1 MRLNEKLIDLMNKIS
16 IITKNKGET
25 FRSRAYEK
33 AGETI
38 IGIKTDITD
47 VAQLKKM
54 KGIGPS
60 ILEKMETYILTDTLD
75 ILEADK
81 NDPTKIFGDVYGIG
95 PKKAKELVE
104 IGIKDIAM
112 LRDQQNSVLNNV
124 QKVGLKYYEDILERI
139 PRSEIDNYLFIFN
152 EAFSEIVNE
161 KTKKTKETKE
171 TKEIKETKETPKNT
185 SKFEIVG
192 SYRRGADNSG
202 DIDCIF
208 TSSDKTVFKKFIDAL
223 VEKKIIIEILSRGPM
238 KCLVITKLPGVKCA
252 RRVDFLFAAEDEYA
266 FSLLYFTGSKSFN
279 TEMRGYCLKQ
289 GYTLNEHGLYKM
301 TNNVKGEKV
310 NEIIFR
316 EEKDIFD
323 FLKYP
328 YKSPVE
334 RNMG

>member
-1 MRLNEKLIDLMNKIS
+1 MRLNEKLIDLMNKLSVIM
-16 IITKNKGET
+16 KNKGEQ
-25 FRSRAYEK
+25 FRARAYEK

-47 VAQLKKM
+47 VVQLKKM

-75 ILEADK
+75 ILEADEK
-81 NDPTKIFGDVYGIG
+81 DPTKLFGDIYGIG
-95 PKKAKELVE
+95 PKKAKELVDL
-104 IGIKDIAM
+104 GIKDIPM
-112 LRDQQNSVLNNV
+112 LREQQNSILNNV
-124 QKVGLKYYEDILERI
+124 QKIGLKYYEDILERI

-152 EAFSEIVNE
+152 EAFSEIVSE
-161 KTKKTKETKE
+161 KTKETKE
-171 TKEIKETKETPKNT
+171 TQKNN

-192 SYRRGADNSG
+192 SYRRGAANSG

-208 TSSDKTVFKKFIDAL
+208 TSSDKTVFKKFIDVL

-238 KCLVITKLPGVKCA
+238 KCLVITKLPGVKFA
-252 RRVDFLFAAEDEYA
+252 RRVDFLFADEYEYA

-279 TEMRGYCLKQ
+279 TDMRGYCLTQ

-301 TNNVKGEKV
+301 TNNIKGEKV
-310 NEIIFR
+310 SNVIFR

-334 RNMG
+334 RNIS

>member
-16 IITKNKGET
+16 VITKNRGET

-47 VAQLKKM
+47 VSQLKKM

-60 ILEKMETYILTDTLD
+60 IFEKMETYILTDTLD
-75 ILEADK
+75 ILEEDK

-95 PKKAKELVE
+95 PKKAKELVDL
-104 IGIKDIAM
+104 GIKDIPM
-112 LRDQQNSVLNNV
+112 LREQQNSILNNV
-124 QKVGLKYYEDILERI
+124 QKIGLKYYEDILERI

-152 EAFSEIVNE
+152 EAFTEIVSE
-161 KTKKTKETKE
+161 KTKKTKDTKE
-171 TKEIKETKETPKNT
+171 NT

-192 SYRRGADNSG
+192 SYRRGAENSG

-208 TSSDKTVFKKFIDAL
+208 TSSDKTVFKRFIDAL

-238 KCLVITKLPGVKCA
+238 KCLVITKLPGVKFA

-301 TNNVKGEKV
+301 TNNVKGEKI
-310 NEIIFR
+310 NEVIFR

-334 RNMG
+334 RNIG

>member
-1 MRLNEKLIDLMNKIS
+1 MRLNEKLIDLMNKLSVIM
-16 IITKNKGET
+16 KNKGEQ
-25 FRSRAYEK
+25 FRARAYEK

-75 ILEADK
+75 ILEADQK
-81 NDPTKIFGDVYGIG
+81 DPTKLFGEVYGIG
-95 PKKAKELVE
+95 PKKAKELVDL
-104 IGIKDIAM
+104 GIKDIAM

-152 EAFSEIVNE
+152 EAFSSIVS
-161 KTKKTKETKE
+161 KKT
-171 TKEIKETKETPKNT
+171 NDNS

-192 SYRRGADNSG
+192 SYRRGAENSG

-238 KCLVITKLPGVKCA
+238 KCLVITKLPGVKYA

-279 TEMRGYCLKQ
+279 TEMRGYCLTQ

-301 TNNVKGEKV
+301 ANNVKGEKV
-310 NEIIFR
+310 SNVIFS

-328 YKSPVE
+328 YKNSIE

>member
-16 IITKNKGET
+16 VITKNRGET

-33 AGETI
+33 ARETI
-38 IGIKTDITD
+38 IGIKIDITD
-47 VAQLKKM
+47 VSQLKKM

-60 ILEKMETYILTDTLD
+60 IFEKMETYILTDTLD
-75 ILEADK
+75 ILEEDK
-81 NDPTKIFGDVYGIG
+81 NDPTKLFGDIYGIG

-104 IGIKDIAM
+104 LGIKDIPM
-112 LRDQQNSVLNNV
+112 LREQQNSILNNV
-124 QKVGLKYYEDILERI
+124 QKIGLKYYEDILERI

-152 EAFSEIVNE
+152 EAFTEIVSE
-161 KTKKTKETKE
+161 KTKKTKESKE
-171 TKEIKETKETPKNT
+171 NT

-192 SYRRGADNSG
+192 SYRRGAENSG

-208 TSSDKTVFKKFIDAL
+208 TSSDKTVFKRFIDAL

-238 KCLVITKLPGVKCA
+238 KCLVITKLPGVKYA

-279 TEMRGYCLKQ
+279 TDMRGYCLTK
-289 GYTLNEHGLYKM
+289 GYSLNEHGLYKM
-301 TNNVKGEKV
+301 TNNVKGEKI
-310 NEIIFR
+310 NEVIFR

-334 RNMG
+334 RNIG